1 MLHGSLLCLCWFKPT
16 INQEI
21 LTFCLCSFLSLNEND
36 NPLMNAITSLDLVHL
51 AFVNRNTK
59 LVKYLGRIR
68 SVLLLKLVPTRGH
81 GRVSKAAIF
90 SAFV

>member
-1 MLHGSLLCLCWFKPT
+1 
-16 INQEI
+16 
-21 LTFCLCSFLSLNEND
+21 
-36 NPLMNAITSLDLVHL
+36 MNAITSLDLVHL